1 MALLSV
7 TLYSCS
13 QLLPHHYHLRV
24 YTTIRKQDTGY
35 SIAYKDVMTT
45 TNKRPFMTRLR
56 SSFNSSNNTSNNTS
70 LVTSD
75 AESSEEEYSNDG
87 HITTPKRQKLPQ
99 CWGHRGVSNYLL
111 PFTSYLC
118 LLCHACYARCH
129 AMLHAR
135 YHQVLLPIWWRD
147 LPTTASRQYT
157 REGWRW
163 DILDTA
169 IWIMHNILT
178 VILSVILHSP
188 RLTIFLYFPCI
199 PLIRHILILPQILYT
214 PHIQPLLKIY
224 SQASAAFPE

>member
-1 MALLSV
+1 
-7 TLYSCS
+7 
-13 QLLPHHYHLRV
+13 
-24 YTTIRKQDTGY
+24 
-35 SIAYKDVMTT
+35 MTT

-135 YHQVLLPIWWRD
+135 YHQVLP
-147 LPTTASRQYT
+147 SQYGGVT
-157 REGWRW
+157 FLLHRRV
-163 DILDTA
+163 
-169 IWIMHNILT
+169 NILERGGDGT
-178 VILSVILHSP
+178 
-188 RLTIFLYFPCI
+188 Y
-199 PLIRHILILPQILYT
+199 LILPSGSCITY
-214 PHIQPLLKIY
+214 
-224 SQASAAFPE
+224 